1 MDPVSFQ
8 TLLAFNKE
16 MKKLD
21 DVYRN
26 AAKRCGMAPCAFW
39 ILYTLRMED
48 RSFTQSEICDF
59 LVEPKQTVNSALKK
73 LEAEGYLS
81 LRTGD
86 DQRRKCIR
94 LTEKGER
101 LAKAR
106 VDCVAEAE
114 AAALRAMP
122 PEDCAAFVRLTVQ
135 YRRLLEERLIHGEEN
150 NQGGNPPR
158 SGCGDHQE

>member
-8 TLLAFNKE
+8 TLLAFNRE

-26 AAKRCGMAPCAFW
+26 AAKRCGMAECAFW
-39 ILYTLRMED
+39 ILYTLRTED
-48 RSFTQSEICDF
+48 TSFTQSEICDF
-59 LVEPKQTVNSALKK
+59 LAEPKQTVNSALKK

-81 LRTGD
+81 LTPGE

-114 AAALRAMP
+114 AAALRAMT
-122 PEDCAAFVRLTVQ
+122 PEDCAAFVRLTRQ
-135 YRRLLEERLIHGEEN
+135 YRKLLEERLVRGEEN
-150 NQGGNPPR
+150 NQGGNTPR
-158 SGCGDHQE
+158 SGCGDHLE